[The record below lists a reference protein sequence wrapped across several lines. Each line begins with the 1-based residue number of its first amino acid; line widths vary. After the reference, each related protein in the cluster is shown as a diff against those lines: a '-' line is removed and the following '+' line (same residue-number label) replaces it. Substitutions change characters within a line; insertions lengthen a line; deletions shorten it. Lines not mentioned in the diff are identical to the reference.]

1 MLVLVM
7 PQTYTYVPFFLIW
20 DFILVLLLKFL
31 SDKLVSEGLKKYYTF
46 WLASARV
53 ETEIGHATGCCMPC
67 YLRWEMLYHCS

>member
-31 SDKLVSEGLKKYYTF
+31 SDKFGVWRSQEILYF
-46 WLASARV
+46 LA
-53 ETEIGHATGCCMPC
+53 C
-67 YLRWEMLYHCS
+67 